1 MKSLIFLLIVS
12 VFLMYG
18 CKQAKETKEN
28 IELGQELK
36 KAGENMQKAIE
47 EGSKKM
53 EARRAKGDT
62 IPIHFDKLKDY
73 LPKQVNNFTP
83 DGQPEGQTVGAQG
96 MSFSMT
102 QQRYK
107 SGNEELTIIIN
118 DYNGVPSL
126 FTMATA
132 MIKANVTFENNE
144 QSMKSLNMGIP
155 DVGAM
160 ETYDKANKEAGI
172 LLGVGERF
180 LVKIQATNQK
190 DTELVKSVAKLMPL
204 SEMAAM

>member
-1 MKSLIFLLIVS
+1 MKNLIFLLVVS
-12 VFLMYG
+12 VFLVFG

-28 IELGQELK
+28 MELGQELK
-36 KAGENMQKAIE
+36 KAGENIQKAVE
-47 EGSKKM
+47 EGNKRM
-53 EARRAKGDT
+53 EERRAKGDT
-62 IPIHFDKLKDY
+62 LPIHFDKLKDF
-73 LPKQVNNFTP
+73 LPKEVKNFTP

-102 QQRYK
+102 QQRYT
-107 SGNEELTIIIN
+107 SGEDELTIIIN

-132 MIKANVTFENNE
+132 MIKANVTFENND
-144 QSMKSLNMGIP
+144 QFIKSLNLGIP

-160 ETYDKANKEAGI
+160 ETYNKSQKEASL
-172 LLGVGERF
+172 LLGIGDRF
-180 LVKIQATNQK
+180 LVKIEAKNQK
-190 DTELVKSVAKLMPL
+190 DTELVKSVAKLLPL